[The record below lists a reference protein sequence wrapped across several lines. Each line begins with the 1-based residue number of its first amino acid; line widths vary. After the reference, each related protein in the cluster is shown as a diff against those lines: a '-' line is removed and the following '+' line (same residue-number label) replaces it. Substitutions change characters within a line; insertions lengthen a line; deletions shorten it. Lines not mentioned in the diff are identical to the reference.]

1 MFLLA
6 YQGASFPGFQYW
18 TLSWTHD
25 YCPELRSLTLAFQLS
40 NDPRCVYVYFFD
52 PVKGK
57 MLGASG

>member
-18 TLSWTHD
+18 ILSWTHD
-25 YCPELRSLTLAFQLS
+25 YCRELRSFTLAFQLS
-40 NDPRCVYVYFFD
+40 NDSMCVCVYFFG